1 MKVTTNWDEFYQLL
15 NEKFILL
22 APFCGGIKC
31 EEEIK
36 NESAREEQ
44 GNIIVCC
51 ENLELNL
58 GEIGQSL
65 MGAKTLCIPLEQPDQ
80 ECPSQCIRRS
90 CKDKAEKFA
99 LFGRS
104 Y

>member
-1 MKVTTNWDEFYQLL
+1 LKVTTDWNEFYQLL
-15 NEKFILL
+15 DKKFILL
-22 APFCGGIKC
+22 APFCGGIIC
-31 EEEIK
+31 EEQIK
-36 NESAREEQ
+36 EESAREDQ
-44 GNIIVCC
+44 
-51 ENLELNL
+51 

-80 ECPSQCIRRS
+80 KCPSQCIRRL
-90 CKDKAEKFA
+90 CTDEAKIFA

>member
-1 MKVTTNWDEFYQLL
+1 LKVTTDWDEFYKLL
-15 NEKFILL
+15 DEKFILL

-31 EEEIK
+31 EEQIK
-36 NESAREEQ
+36 DESTREDQ
-44 GNIIVCC
+44 
-51 ENLELNL
+51 

-80 ECPSQCIRRS
+80 ECPSQCIRHS
-90 CKDKAEKFA
+90 CKDKAKSFA